1 MEAGATIATTTAPPR
16 RDGRH
21 RRSERNRDAII
32 RACRTAMATGTF
44 RPTMAGLCKTVGI
57 ASRTGFQLFNSID
70 AVLALAIDDE
80 PTQRAIVALIVRDA
94 AGFMF
99 TNDRQRLVRAVV
111 SGRA

>member
-1 MEAGATIATTTAPPR
+1 MEAGAPITTTPAPR

-21 RRSERNRDAII
+21 WRGDRNRAAII

-44 RPTMAGLCKTVGI
+44 RPTMVELCKTVGV
-57 ASRTGFQLFNSID
+57 AQRTGFQLFGSID
-70 AVLALAIDDE
+70 AIHALAIDDE
-80 PTQRAIVALIVRDA
+80 ATQRAIVALIVRDA

-99 TNDRQRLVRAVV
+99 ANDRLRLVRAVV